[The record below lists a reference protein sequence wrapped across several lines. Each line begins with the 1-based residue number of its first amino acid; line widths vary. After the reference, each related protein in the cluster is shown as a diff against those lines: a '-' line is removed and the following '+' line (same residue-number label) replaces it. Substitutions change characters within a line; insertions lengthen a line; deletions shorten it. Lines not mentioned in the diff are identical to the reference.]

1 MQSIAPGAGEHVR
14 GAANATF
21 RSLRVRNFRLF
32 FGGQLVSQ
40 AGNWMTLIAQTLLV
54 LHLTHDGVAVG
65 LMTACQFLPV
75 LLFGAWA
82 GVIADRSDKRR
93 LLIGIQT
100 FAMVQSFAL
109 AALAFMDH
117 PPLISFYLLAMAGG
131 LATAFDNP
139 ARRSFVV
146 EMVPEQDVSNAVSL
160 NSALMTGSR
169 MVGPALA
176 GVVIQVAGYGWCFAI
191 DGISYIAVIAA
202 YWLMRTREL
211 RPAPVTPRGKGQVRA
226 GFRYVRATP
235 DLWIPLVMVAIVG
248 TLSFNFQV
256 VFPLLVTRTF
266 GGNDASFTLLFST
279 LSLGSMLGALAT
291 ARRISITVRH
301 VIVASAAFGAAMLLF
316 AGAPTLAFAFPL
328 AVLVGATSM
337 TFMTSATGIM
347 QLRAEPQ
354 MRGRVLAL
362 QSMVFLGST
371 PIGGPLLGAVC
382 DEWGA
387 RAGVLVGAVAAF
399 AAAVWGTVAVRHSLR
414 SSRARSQ
421 RSEPQA
427 RVPPLRVPDP
437 TPPG

>member
-1 MQSIAPGAGEHVR
+1 
-14 GAANATF
+14 
-21 RSLRVRNFRLF
+21 
-32 FGGQLVSQ
+32 
-40 AGNWMTLIAQTLLV
+40 MTLIAQTLLV

-65 LMTACQFLPV
+65 LLTACQFLPV

-82 GVIADRSDKRR
+82 GVIADRSDKRK
-93 LLIGIQT
+93 LLIGIQA

-117 PPLISFYLLAMAGG
+117 PPLISFYLLALAGG

-139 ARRSFVV
+139 ARRSFVT
-146 EMVPEQDVSNAVSL
+146 EMVPETDVSNAVSL

-176 GVVIQVAGYGWCFAI
+176 GVVIQLAGYGWCFAI

-291 ARRISITVRH
+291 ARRLSITVRQ
-301 VIVASAAFGAAMLLF
+301 VIVSSAAFGAAMLFF
-316 AGAPTLAFAFPL
+316 AGAPTLAVAFPV

-347 QLRAEPQ
+347 QLRAEPADA
-354 MRGRVLAL
+354 RSRCWRC
-362 QSMVFLGST
+362 SRWCSS
-371 PIGGPLLGAVC
+371 GAHRSAARSWVPSATH
-382 DEWGA
+382 GA
-387 RAGVLVGAVAAF
+387 RVSVCWSAR
-399 AAAVWGTVAVRHSLR
+399 WRR
-414 SSRARSQ
+414 SRPRCGARSQ
-421 RSEPQA
+421 CGAASGRLASQSPRSA
-427 RVPPLRVPDP
+427 RRARMPSLRAPDP
-437 TPPG
+437 APPG

>member
-1 MQSIAPGAGEHVR
+1 MQRITPDEGGVR
-14 GAANATF
+14 GATNATF
-21 RSLRVRNFRLF
+21 RSLRSRNFRLF

-54 LHLTHDGVAVG
+54 LHLTHNGVAVG
-65 LMTACQFLPV
+65 LLTACQFLPV

-82 GVIADRSDKRR
+82 GVIADRSDKRK
-93 LLIGIQT
+93 LLIGIQA

-109 AALAFMDH
+109 AALAFAGH
-117 PPLISFYLLAMAGG
+117 PPLIAFYLLAFAGG
-131 LATAFDNP
+131 FATAFDNP

-146 EMVPEQDVSNAVSL
+146 EMVPEEDVSNAVSL

-176 GVVIQVAGYGWCFAI
+176 GVIIQVAGFGWCFAL

-202 YWLMRTREL
+202 YSLMRTREL
-211 RPAPVTPRGKGQVRA
+211 RPAPVTPRAKGQVRA
-226 GFRYVRATP
+226 GFRYVHATP
-235 DLWIPLVMVAIVG
+235 ELWIPLVMVAIVG

-256 VFPLLVTRTF
+256 VFPLYVTRTF

-279 LSLGSMLGALAT
+279 LSFGSVIGALAT
-291 ARRISITVRH
+291 ARRSSVTVRH
-301 VIVASAAFGAAMLLF
+301 VIIASTAFGAAMLVF
-316 AGAPTLAFAFPL
+316 AGAPTLAVAFPL

-337 TFMTSATGIM
+337 TFMTSATAIM

-371 PIGGPLLGAVC
+371 PIGGPILGAVC

-387 RAGVLVGAVAAF
+387 RAGVLVGAIAAF
-399 AAAVWGTVAVRHSLR
+399 AAALYGGLAVRRGLRESRRSGPRAHASSLR
-414 SSRARSQ
+414 A
-421 RSEPQA
+421 
-427 RVPPLRVPDP
+427 PDP
-437 TPPG
+437 APPG